1 MLKGYKY
8 RLHPTPAQAEF
19 LVKTIGCARFVY
31 NKLLEDRITIHEEAK
46 ASGGPKRKPP
56 TPASYKPLFPFLCEA
71 DSLALANAKLHLDAA
86 FAKFFAGTAG
96 FPVFKSRRK
105 SRASYTTNN
114 QHGTIR
120 IEAGKVRLPK
130 VGFIRFTQHR
140 GFDGEI
146 RSATVSMTRTGKFFV
161 SLLVEQDDEPWVPAE
176 HTVGIDLGLV
186 HFATMTNDDLVM
198 EKIANP
204 RNLRKAEAR
213 LKWAQRALSRKKPG
227 SRNREKARLL
237 LAKKH
242 EQVRNR
248 RHDFL
253 HKLSRRI
260 VDENQVVVVETL
272 RPREM
277 MQDRRLAK
285 AIGDAGWGEF
295 VRQLEYKCKFYGRT
309 LIKADPWFASTQVC
323 SACGENGGRKGLHI
337 REWTCGAC
345 GAHHDR
351 DVNASLKLL
360 RLAEDIMSSGQG
372 LPDELGQ

>member
-1 MLKGYKY
+1 MILRPGKGGTDMLKGYKY
-8 RLHPTPAQAEF
+8 RLHPTAAQAEF
-19 LVKTIGCARFVY
+19 LIKTIGCARFIY
-31 NKLLEDRITIHEEAK
+31 NKLLEDRIAIHEEAK
-46 ASGGPKRKPP
+46 ASGGPQRKPP

-96 FPVFKSRRK
+96 FPVFKSKRK
-105 SRASYTTNN
+105 ARASYTTNN

-130 VGFIRFTQHR
+130 VGFVRFTQHR
-140 GFDGEI
+140 IFNGEI

-176 HTVGIDLGLV
+176 HKVGIDLGLE
-186 HFATMTNDDLVM
+186 HFATMTNDDLVT

-204 RNLRKAEAR
+204 HNLRHAEAR
-213 LKWAQRALSRKKPG
+213 LKQAQRALARKKPG
-227 SRNREKARLL
+227 SKNREKARLL

-242 EQVRNR
+242 EQVKNR
-248 RHDFL
+248 RNDFL
-253 HKLSRRI
+253 HKLSRCI

-272 RPREM
+272 KPREM
-277 MQDRRLAK
+277 MQNPRLAK
-285 AIGDAGWGEF
+285 SIGDAGWGEF

-309 LIKADPWFASTQVC
+309 LIKADPWFASTQLC
-323 SACGENGGRKGLHI
+323 SACGENGGKKDLHI
-337 REWTCGAC
+337 REWTCATC

-351 DVNASLKLL
+351 DVNASLNLL
-360 RLAEDIMSSGQG
+360 RLAD
-372 LPDELGQ
+372 

>member
-8 RLHPTPAQAEF
+8 RIHPTAAQAEF
-19 LVKTIGCARFVY
+19 LVRTIGCARFVY
-31 NKLLEDRITIHEEAK
+31 NKLLEDRIALHEEAK
-46 ASGGPKRKPP
+46 ASGGPKRKTP

-105 SRASYTTNN
+105 ARASYTTNN

-120 IEAGKVRLPK
+120 IEGGHVRLPK

-140 GFDGEI
+140 IFDGEI

-161 SLLVEQDDEPWVPAE
+161 SLLVEQPDEPWVPAE
-176 HTVGIDLGLV
+176 HKIGIDLGLG
-186 HFATMTNDDLVM
+186 HFAVTTNDALVT
-198 EKIANP
+198 EKVPNP
-204 RNLRKAEAR
+204 RNLREAEER
-213 LKWAQRALSRKKPG
+213 LRRAQRSLSRKKPG

-242 EQVRNR
+242 EKVRNR

-272 RPREM
+272 KPREM

-285 AIGDAGWGEF
+285 SIGDAGWGEF
-295 VRQLEYKCKFYGRT
+295 VRQLAYKCRFHGRT
-309 LIKADPWFASTQVC
+309 LVQADPWFASTQVC
-323 SACGENGGRKGLHI
+323 SACGGNGGRKGMHV
-337 REWTCGAC
+337 RKWTCGAC
-345 GAHHDR
+345 GSHHDR
-351 DVNASLKLL
+351 DVNASLNLL
-360 RLAEDIMSSGQG
+360 RLAD
-372 LPDELGQ
+372 

>member
-8 RLHPTPAQAEF
+8 RLHPTVAQAEF
-19 LVKTIGCARFVY
+19 LIKTIGCARFIY

-46 ASGGPKRKPP
+46 ASDGSKHKPP

-71 DSLALANAKLHLDAA
+71 DSLALANAKLHLDTA
-86 FAKFFAGTAG
+86 FARFFAGTAG

-105 SRASYTTNN
+105 ARASYTTNN

-146 RSATVSMTRTGKFFV
+146 RSATVSMTRSGTFFV

-176 HTVGIDLGLV
+176 HKVGIDLGLV
-186 HFATMTNDDLVM
+186 HFATMTDDDLVT

-213 LKWAQRALSRKKPG
+213 LKQAQRALARKKPG
-227 SRNREKARLL
+227 SKNREKARLL

-272 RPREM
+272 KPREM
-277 MQDRRLAK
+277 MQNRRLAK
-285 AIGDAGWGEF
+285 SIGDAGWGEL

-323 SACGENGGRKGLHI
+323 SSCGENGGKKELDI
-337 REWTCGAC
+337 REWTCAAC
-345 GAHHDR
+345 FAHHDR
-351 DVNASLKLL
+351 DVNASLNLL
-360 RLAEDIMSSGQG
+360 HLAEGIMSSGQG
-372 LPDELGQ
+372 LPDELGP

>member
-1 MLKGYKY
+1 MLKAYKY
-8 RLHPTPAQAEF
+8 RLHPTLAQAEF
-19 LVKTIGCARFVY
+19 LIRTIGCARFIY

-46 ASGGPKRKPP
+46 A
-56 TPASYKPLFPFLCEA
+56 
-71 DSLALANAKLHLDAA
+71 KLHLDTA

-140 GFDGEI
+140 SFDEEI
-146 RSATVSMTRTGKFFV
+146 RSATVSMTRTGTFFV
-161 SLLVEQDDEPWVPAE
+161 SLLVEQADEPWVPAE
-176 HTVGIDLGLV
+176 HKVGIDLGLE
-186 HFATMTNDDLVM
+186 HFATMTNDALVT
-198 EKIANP
+198 EKVPNP
-204 RNLRKAEAR
+204 RNLRQAEAG
-213 LKWAQRALSRKKPG
+213 LKRAQRALARKRPG

-237 LAKKH
+237 LAKRH
-242 EQVRNR
+242 GQVKNR

-272 RPREM
+272 RTREM
-277 MQDRRLAK
+277 MRDRRLAK
-285 AIGDAGWGEF
+285 SIGDAGWGEF
-295 VRQLEYKCKFYGRT
+295 VRQLEYKCRSHGRT

-323 SACGENGGRKGLHI
+323 SSCGENGGKKDLHI
-337 REWTCGAC
+337 REWTC

-351 DVNASLKLL
+351 DVNASLNLL
-360 RLAEDIMSSGQG
+360 RLADRNNSGQG
-372 LPDELGQ
+372 LPDELGK

>member
-8 RLHPTPAQAEF
+8 RLHPTVAQAEF
-19 LVKTIGCARFVY
+19 LVRTIGCARFIY
-31 NKLLEDRITIHEEAK
+31 NKLLEDRIAIYEEAK
-46 ASGGPKRKPP
+46 AGDGPKRKLP

-140 GFDGEI
+140 DFDGEI

-161 SLLVEQDDEPWVPAE
+161 SLLVEQDDEPWVPAG
-176 HTVGIDLGLV
+176 HTVGIDLGLE
-186 HFATMTNDDLVM
+186 HFATMTNDALVT

-204 RNLRKAEAR
+204 RNLRQAEAR
-213 LKWAQRALSRKKPG
+213 LKRAQRALSRKKPG

-242 EQVRNR
+242 EQVKNR
-248 RHDFL
+248 RNDFL

-277 MQDRRLAK
+277 MQNRRLAK
-285 AIGDAGWGEF
+285 SIGDAGWGEF
-295 VRQLEYKCKFYGRT
+295 VRQMEYKCKFYGRT

-337 REWTCGAC
+337 REWTCAAC

-351 DVNASLKLL
+351 DVNASLNLL